1 MKAFFLSALVCA
13 AAVSSAADLTLSIDT
28 KAPARPSFPH
38 GAPCVGYA
46 TDPQAGGEEAAV
58 ACRRAGAWLFRTALC
73 DDATLAFCAQYG
85 LRLFVVLDQASSLAR
100 TRPAEPIRPPGAS
113 LPRTRRA
120 NSRTSPSP
128 CP

>member
-73 DDATLAFCAQYG
+73 DDATLTAGMGIQVETGNSLTIYAQST
-85 LRLFVVLDQASSLAR
+85 DESM
-100 TRPAEPIRPPGAS
+100 GALTATGS
-113 LPRTRRA
+113 GSA
-120 NSRTSPSP
+120 GIGSRSG
-128 CP
+128 